1 MSVLVDIR
9 ILELLS
15 ARLCHELVGPVT
27 AVNNGVELMGEDDP
41 EFVRD
46 AVALVGQ
53 SAGRA
58 AQLLQFYRFAYGT
71 LTPGSSAGPDP
82 RELTRSLLEG
92 GKVTCEWSSAALA
105 LNPEWHKL
113 ACNMLVLAAAAL
125 PRGGT
130 IEVATPTTGSGLA
143 ITARGDTI
151 NVTEEGRAALERTA
165 GLDDLTPR
173 TVQGF
178 FTACLAEQLDVSLAA
193 AVQSNELVLTVN
205 RG

>member
-1 MSVLVDIR
+1 MSTLVDIR

-27 AVNNGVELMGEDDP
+27 AINNGVELMGEDDP

-46 AVALVGQ
+46 AVGLVGQ

-71 LTPGSSAGPDP
+71 LTPGSSGGPDP

-92 GKVTCEWSSAALA
+92 GKVTCEWSAPAIA
-105 LNPEWHKL
+105 LNAEWHKL

-130 IEVATPTTGSGLA
+130 VEVAAPPAGLGLTM
-143 ITARGDTI
+143 TAHGDSI
-151 NVTEEGRAALERTA
+151 NVTEEGRAALERRTPLA
-165 GLDDLTPR
+165 ELTPR

-178 FTACLAEQLDVSLAA
+178 FTACLAERLNASLVAT
-193 AVQSNELVLTVN
+193 VETSQFVLTAKT
-205 RG
+205 G

>member
-1 MSVLVDIR
+1 MSALVDMR

-27 AVNNGVELMGEDDP
+27 AINNGVELLGEDDP

-53 SAGRA
+53 SAGKA

-71 LTPGSSAGPDP
+71 LTPGSSGGPDP
-82 RELTRSLLEG
+82 RELSRNLLDG
-92 GKVTCEWSSAALA
+92 GKVTCEWSAAAVA
-105 LNPEWHKL
+105 LTSEWHKL

-125 PRGGT
+125 PRGGKV
-130 IEVATPTTGSGLA
+130 EVAVPAAGGGLSVA
-143 ITARGDTI
+143 ARGDSI
-151 NVTEEGRAALERTA
+151 NVTPEGRAALERTA
-165 GLDDLTPR
+165 ALADLTPR

-178 FTACLAEQLDVSLAA
+178 FTACLAEQLAVSLIATVEA
-193 AVQSNELVLTVN
+193 TQFTLTAKS
-205 RG
+205 G

>member
-1 MSVLVDIR
+1 MSALVDIKV
-9 ILELLS
+9 LELLS

-27 AVNNGVELMGEDDP
+27 AINNGVELMEEDDP

-53 SAGRA
+53 SAGKA

-71 LTPGSSAGPDP
+71 MTPGSTGGPDP

-92 GKVTCEWSSAALA
+92 GKVTCEWSDAAVK
-105 LNPEWHKL
+105 LNSEWHKL
-113 ACNMLVLAAAAL
+113 ACNMVVLAAGAL
-125 PRGGT
+125 PRGGSVQ
-130 IEVATPTTGSGLA
+130 VAVPLAGSGLSV
-143 ITARGDTI
+143 TARGDSI
-151 NVTEEGRAALERTA
+151 NVTPEGRAALEQAA

-178 FTACLAEQLDVSLAA
+178 FTACLAERLSASLAA
-193 AVQSNELVLTVN
+193 VVETSQFILTAKS
-205 RG
+205 G